1 MPYTMAFQLDDGIIQ
16 AGQRPPQEVAWDQ
29 HPTPL
34 LDDITSPLNLCS
46 LSLSFFRG
54 IPSPSHIHHCQFTLC
69 SCHNNIFKGSEL
81 KVDDGQLFFQGNKE
95 NADLQ
100 LEGRGGAGRIN
111 QTTKTKVRVFSLS
124 LYATMPYTSAFVGSR
139 PFKARPQEVVWD
151 WHPGGYY
158 LSSFVCYRCPFH
170 SLKVS
175 YHNLTF
181 INTFDALIIQ
191 GSQGKCGLWKAFS
204 TW

>member
-1 MPYTMAFQLDDGIIQ
+1 VEEDQRLLHVNKEGKDLQLGDGSGNQIKMKVRAMFLKLYATMPYTMAFQVNDGVIQ
-16 AGQRPPQEVAWDQ
+16 AWQRPPQEVAWDQ
-29 HPTPL
+29 HPSPL

-46 LSLSFFRG
+46 PSLSFFRG

-111 QTTKTKVRVFSLS
+111 QTKKTKVRAFSL
-124 LYATMPYTSAFVGSR
+124 
-139 PFKARPQEVVWD
+139 
-151 WHPGGYY
+151 
-158 LSSFVCYRCPFH
+158 
-170 SLKVS
+170 
-175 YHNLTF
+175 
-181 INTFDALIIQ
+181 
-191 GSQGKCGLWKAFS
+191 
-204 TW
+204 